1 MEGNKLFNYIEQ
13 QARIKYNKNE
23 EWKLRKVDLIDNE
36 IAKIT
41 LKKDKEK
48 INGMVIY
55 NATNI

>member
-23 EWKLRKVDLIDNE
+23 EWKLRKVDLVDNE

-41 LKKDKEK
+41 LRKDKEK
-48 INGMVIY
+48 INGMVI
-55 NATNI
+55 